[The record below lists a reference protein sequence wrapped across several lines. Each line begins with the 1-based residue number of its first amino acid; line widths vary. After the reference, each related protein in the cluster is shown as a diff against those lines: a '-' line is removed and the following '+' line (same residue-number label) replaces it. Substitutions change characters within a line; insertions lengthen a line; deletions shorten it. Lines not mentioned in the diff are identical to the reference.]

1 MTDCN
6 LTNSEGTPDITP
18 VEGLRDKPGGRDPD
32 EVENDKS
39 SPLTVGMMEN
49 DSPTDLIY
57 VELGYENE
65 VRRVRTVNER
75 ENDRSLLTSFEALIV
90 TDCNLTN

>member
-32 EVENDKS
+32 EVENERL
-39 SPLTVGMMEN
+39 SPLIEGVAEN
-49 DSPTDLIY
+49 GLFFD
-57 VELGYENE
+57 
-65 VRRVRTVNER
+65 RTYK
-75 ENDRSLLTSFEALIV
+75 
-90 TDCNLTN
+90 DCG